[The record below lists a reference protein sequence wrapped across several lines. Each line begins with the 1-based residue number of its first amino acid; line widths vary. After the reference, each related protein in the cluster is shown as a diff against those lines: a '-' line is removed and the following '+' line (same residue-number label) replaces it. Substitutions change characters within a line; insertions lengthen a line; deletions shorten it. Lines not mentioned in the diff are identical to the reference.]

1 MVKWS
6 VKGPEGEKLVSLLAQ
21 GTIDSKNLERK
32 YILQIKSNYPE
43 VFGKFADDRFIAN
56 YKKVVREFAVH
67 KSLQGKRT
75 VPQEKDVEEEED
87 EEEEAGDEEEETE
100 EDETEN
106 LTDMA
111 TPKKKDNSV
120 HHLEEKMSTVTI
132 AGPKKLDMHKVMY
145 TYANDEGVDC
155 VVIHIEAPSSTVQDS
170 FVAKISN
177 NQRVLEIEFKI
188 ASMLLKTHWLSYQN
202 DLRVSPNVLNA
213 YNQEVMRVRDMKA
226 TTGVCSIKLPF
237 AVESSPSFLPR
248 VECFKEGNPTHTVTK
263 IITFEFRAL
272 HRNAP
277 SLTYASRMNVIDI
290 SDMDEA
296 GQHAFHQT
304 TQVFYHRHSSGS
316 ASASARSTT
325 TPPAASATRGGN
337 QRPTKRMAEDQNF
350 MIE

>member
-111 TPKKKDNSV
+111 TPKKK
-120 HHLEEKMSTVTI
+120 TI
-132 AGPKKLDMHKVMY
+132 QY
-145 TYANDEGVDC
+145 
-155 VVIHIEAPSSTVQDS
+155 
-170 FVAKISN
+170 
-177 NQRVLEIEFKI
+177 
-188 ASMLLKTHWLSYQN
+188 
-202 DLRVSPNVLNA
+202 
-213 YNQEVMRVRDMKA
+213 
-226 TTGVCSIKLPF
+226 
-237 AVESSPSFLPR
+237 
-248 VECFKEGNPTHTVTK
+248 
-263 IITFEFRAL
+263 II
-272 HRNAP
+272 
-277 SLTYASRMNVIDI
+277 
-290 SDMDEA
+290 
-296 GQHAFHQT
+296 
-304 TQVFYHRHSSGS
+304 
-316 ASASARSTT
+316 
-325 TPPAASATRGGN
+325 
-337 QRPTKRMAEDQNF
+337 
-350 MIE
+350 